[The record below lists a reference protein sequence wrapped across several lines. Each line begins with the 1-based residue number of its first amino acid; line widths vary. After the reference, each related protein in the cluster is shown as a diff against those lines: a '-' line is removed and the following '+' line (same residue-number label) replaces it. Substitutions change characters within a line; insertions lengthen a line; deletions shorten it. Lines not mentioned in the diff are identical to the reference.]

1 MILLARSSRT
11 WQLATR
17 WARRPCRGSL
27 DKDDAM
33 MSRKLTLVA
42 GVLLLATGASCKKP
56 SGDAPRAVADSATRA
71 AGPEVRFVRVIER
84 KVPAALELSGTLA
97 ADETSEV
104 ASSTGG
110 VVVKIAADVGDRVKK
125 GDVLVQLDARDP
137 ALHLSAANAQTAQAL
152 ARLGIKAGERFDP
165 EKMAEVR
172 AAKEAMDLAV
182 SNAERMKALFDQQS
196 IAAAAWD
203 QARTQAE
210 QARAQYEATV
220 NGARQAYA
228 AMLGASS
235 QAGLASKA
243 VGDASIRA
251 PFDGAVAERRISV
264 GEFAQPGRVVAVVV
278 HDNPLRLRVDVPE
291 LDVGKI
297 ALGKSVTVS
306 VDAFPGRVFHG
317 VIKRVGASMKA
328 QSRSLPIEAEVPN
341 EEGEL
346 KPGFFARASVEF
358 GKGESSA
365 FFVPRVAIGSSGS
378 AARVF
383 VRATNRVT
391 ERIVAVGRELDGL
404 VEVRGAFAPTDEVAI
419 DSVDKLNDGVEVKVA
434 AQ

>member
-1 MILLARSSRT
+1 
-11 WQLATR
+11 
-17 WARRPCRGSL
+17 
-27 DKDDAM
+27 
-33 MSRKLTLVA
+33 
-42 GVLLLATGASCKKP
+42 
-56 SGDAPRAVADSATRA
+56 
-71 AGPEVRFVRVIER
+71 
-84 KVPAALELSGTLA
+84 VPASLELSGTLA

-110 VVVKIAADVGDRVKK
+110 VVVKIAVDVGDRVKK
-125 GDVLVQLDARDP
+125 GDVLVQLDMRDP
-137 ALHLSAANAQTAQAL
+137 SLHLAAANAQSAQAR
-152 ARLGIKAGERFDP
+152 ARLGIKPGEKFDP

-172 AAKEAMDLAV
+172 AAKETMDLAV
-182 SNAERMKALFDQQS
+182 SNADRMKALYDQQS

-210 QARAQYEATV
+210 QARAQYDATL

-235 QAGLASKA
+235 QAGLAQKA

-251 PFDGAVAERRISV
+251 PFDGAIAERRISV

-291 LDVGKI
+291 LDAGKI
-297 ALGKSVTVS
+297 ALGRAVTVA
-306 VDAFPGRVFHG
+306 VDAYPGRVFGG
-317 VIKRVGASMKA
+317 VIKRIGASMKA
-328 QSRSLPIEAEVPN
+328 QSRALPIEAEVPN
-341 EEGEL
+341 EQGEL
-346 KPGFFARASVEF
+346 KPGFFARASIEF
-358 GKGESSA
+358 GKEESSA
-365 FFVPRVAIGSSGS
+365 FFVPRSAIGSSGS

-383 VRATNRVT
+383 VRSASRVA
-391 ERIVAVGRELDGL
+391 ERIVTVGREVAGL

-419 DSVDKLNDGVEVKVA
+419 DSVDTLNDGVEVKIA